1 MRLNEL
7 RQIIR
12 EEIQRVDNSI
22 NKRIV
27 AESMDEISNNLVVFV
42 KDIDHYRGG
51 DGDSMPSVQEDVYQ
65 INNKEYYD
73 YILQNLQYSEEK
85 YWEDPR
91 FKKYAKVVGKCF
103 IKNLGEEKE
112 CYISSPIE
120 FKNAEI
126 IFDDANH
133 FDAHYIDPR
142 ISDTFEK
149 YSNILQ
155 KYGWIKTNEKENFYE
170 DSFSKNKWNIS
181 FTEDHCCFLL
191 KNNNGLEV
199 IIYCSYKNLLN
210 LAKNNK
216 ILNSIEK
223 FIISPI
229 YIYKNKGFTMMIE
242 YSDIIKNGL
251 KYELNKQITRAKRN
265 LNM

>member
-120 FKNAEI
+120 FK
-126 IFDDANH
+126 
-133 FDAHYIDPR
+133 
-142 ISDTFEK
+142 K

-251 KYELNKQITRAKRN
+251 K
-265 LNM
+265 